1 MTPSQGTGAGAAE
14 FTEPAPPQSRPAPG
28 GVLDE
33 LSGVLTAVRNT
44 VSGAFELLTLEAR
57 RAGITLAFM
66 IGLGLGAA
74 ILAVT
79 AWLGLVAALVLWAIS
94 LGLGAIVAV
103 LLATVLSLAGA
114 AAAAYVC
121 IKMSKDLLFPSSRRQ
136 IAVKVGNT
144 TPQP

>member
-1 MTPSQGTGAGAAE
+1 VTTGAGAPAPE
-14 FTEPAPPQSRPAPG
+14 FTEPAPQSRPATA
-28 GVLDE
+28 GVLEE
-33 LSGVLTAVRNT
+33 LSGVVNAVRDT

-94 LGLGAIVAV
+94 LGLGPIVAV
-103 LLATVLSLAGA
+103 LMATLLSLVGGA
-114 AAAAYVC
+114 AAAYAC
-121 IKMSKDLLFPSSRRQ
+121 IRMSKALLFPSSRRQ
-136 IAVKVGNT
+136 IAVKVTNT
-144 TPQP
+144 APQP

>member
-1 MTPSQGTGAGAAE
+1 VTAGVGAPAPDI
-14 FTEPAPPQSRPAPG
+14 TEPAPKSHPAPG
-28 GVLDE
+28 GLLDE
-33 LSGVLTAVRNT
+33 LSNAVTAARHT
-44 VSGAFELLTLEAR
+44 VAGAFELLTLEAR

-79 AWLGLVAALVLWAIS
+79 AWLGLVAALVLWAVS
-94 LGLGAIVAV
+94 LGLGPIVAV

-121 IKMSKDLLFPSSRRQ
+121 IRMSKDLLFPSSRRQ

-144 TPQP
+144 APQP